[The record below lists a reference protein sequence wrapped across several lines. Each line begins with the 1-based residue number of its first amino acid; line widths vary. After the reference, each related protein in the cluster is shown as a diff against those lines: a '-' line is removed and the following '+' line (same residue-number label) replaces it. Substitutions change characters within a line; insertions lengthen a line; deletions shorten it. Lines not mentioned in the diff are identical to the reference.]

1 MRDNL
6 QRNQNFW
13 RSVFNL
19 RTRVLKSVIAAQERL
34 DMRND
39 CNSARI
45 HPVSVR
51 GTKNVWCLSTLM
63 LRLARLVSQFPAQ
76 YFGKLPRFN
85 QPLKAYSAFGSF
97 SPVCRPFFKQARERE
112 VKLRHVLYEAWLV
125 SYLFFSFQIWYFRKW
140 MITSI
145 GQSKHM
151 RVTCFDPL
159 WVSVFF
165 FLYINTV
172 YLLLK
177 DANLLLRDS
186 IYKLYIKYS
195 VPPFEGCQTP
205 FQGFHLQVI
214 HKYSVL
220 PSEGC
225 QTPFKGFHWQ
235 VIHKYS
241 VLPSEG
247 CQTPF
252 KGFQLQVIHK
262 YSVPPSEGFYLQVI
276 HKLSVPP
283 SEGCQTP
290 FERFHL
296 QVKNK
301 NCLLG
306 DANLPLTDSILAI
319 LRFLLPYALNIERF
333 LIFKEQ
339 RSLKRFHIYFPCR
352 SKFFI
357 RKLC

>member
-1 MRDNL
+1 MSFKDLREVLFFLSKKTWFQTKNFYFCMRDNL

-45 HPVSVR
+45 LPVSVR

-151 RVTCFDPL
+151 RVTRFDPL

-165 FLYINTV
+165 FYT
-172 YLLLK
+172 
-177 DANLLLRDS
+177 
-186 IYKLYIKYS
+186 
-195 VPPFEGCQTP
+195 
-205 FQGFHLQVI
+205 
-214 HKYSVL
+214 
-220 PSEGC
+220 
-225 QTPFKGFHWQ
+225 
-235 VIHKYS
+235 
-241 VLPSEG
+241 
-247 CQTPF
+247 
-252 KGFQLQVIHK
+252 
-262 YSVPPSEGFYLQVI
+262 
-276 HKLSVPP
+276 
-283 SEGCQTP
+283 
-290 FERFHL
+290 
-296 QVKNK
+296 
-301 NCLLG
+301 
-306 DANLPLTDSILAI
+306 
-319 LRFLLPYALNIERF
+319 
-333 LIFKEQ
+333 
-339 RSLKRFHIYFPCR
+339 
-352 SKFFI
+352 
-357 RKLC
+357 